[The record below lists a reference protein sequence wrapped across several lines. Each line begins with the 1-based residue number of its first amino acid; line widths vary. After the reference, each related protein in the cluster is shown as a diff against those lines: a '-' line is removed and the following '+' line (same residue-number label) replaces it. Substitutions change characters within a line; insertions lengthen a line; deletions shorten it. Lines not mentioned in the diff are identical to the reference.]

1 MGLVMCPKCGFK
13 VSDEYSTC
21 FVCGNVLK
29 RGAVTLN
36 APRKVIITED
46 GNNEERRLP
55 NRSYQQAGKPAE
67 DAGNKKGPVE
77 NESKSGVSDETSE
90 IGKFF
95 GEIERE
101 TVKPIFR
108 SIDES
113 V

>member
-29 RGAVTLN
+29 RAEVTLN
-36 APRKVIITED
+36 APKKVIITED
-46 GNNEERRLP
+46 SNKADDGYPGSKKNGRADDAE
-55 NRSYQQAGKPAE
+55 GKK
-67 DAGNKKGPVE
+67 D
-77 NESKSGVSDETSE
+77 ESMMPEAKSGVSDETSE

-108 SIDES
+108 YIDES

>member
-1 MGLVMCPKCGFK
+1 MMP
-13 VSDEYSTC
+13 E
-21 FVCGNVLK
+21 
-29 RGAVTLN
+29 A
-36 APRKVIITED
+36 
-46 GNNEERRLP
+46 
-55 NRSYQQAGKPAE
+55 
-67 DAGNKKGPVE
+67 
-77 NESKSGVSDETSE
+77 KSGVSDETSE

>member
-1 MGLVMCPKCGFK
+1 MRLVMCPKCGFK

-46 GNNEERRLP
+46 SNKADDGFPGSKKVGRADDAE
-55 NRSYQQAGKPAE
+55 GKKDEAMMPEA
-67 DAGNKKGPVE
+67 
-77 NESKSGVSDETSE
+77 KSRVSDETSE

>member
-36 APRKVIITED
+36 APKKVIITED
-46 GNNEERRLP
+46 SNNEKRGLP
-55 NRSYQQAGKPAE
+55 NRSEKVGRADNE
-67 DAGNKKGPVE
+67 EEKKDEAMMPE
-77 NESKSGVSDETSE
+77 AKRGVSDETSE